1 MICNR
6 NRVAVAGVLVLALFA
21 SGCSILTGDSGD
33 LPVVGDWELVTGT
46 AGEEVVPL
54 VPGYRIT
61 FSSDGST
68 FGGTAAC
75 NAYGGSINTE
85 ARALSFEEL
94 FVTEMACRP
103 ELMAAEQAY
112 LSALQLVNATTRDGD
127 VLLLSGDA
135 TELWF
140 VAVAPVPQEALVG
153 TPWILETLIDG
164 ETATSAMGDAVTL
177 DIRQDGTLTAGT
189 GCRTLTGTWI
199 ATGDEIATPELGA
212 EGECTAQL
220 ERQDGHV
227 VGVLEGGFTVDIDGD
242 RLTLTAA
249 GEQGLVY
256 RAGQPAS
263 SPSTSG
269 MSSPVRSWKM
279 P

>member
-1 MICNR
+1 MIGNKSL
-6 NRVAVAGVLVLALFA
+6 VTVAGVLVVALFT
-21 SGCSILTGDSGD
+21 SGCSIVTGDSDD

-68 FGGTAAC
+68 FAGTAAC

-85 ARALSFEEL
+85 ARALSLEEL
-94 FVTEMACRP
+94 FVTEMACRSKV
-103 ELMAAEQAY
+103 MASEQAY
-112 LSALQLVNATTRDGD
+112 LSALQLVNATTRDGE

-140 VAVAPVPQEALVG
+140 VAVAPVPEEALVG
-153 TPWILETLIDG
+153 TPWVLETLIDG
-164 ETATSAMGDAVTL
+164 ETASSAIGDAVAL
-177 DIRQDGTLTAGT
+177 EIREDGTLTAGT

-199 ATGDEIATPELGA
+199 AIGDEIATPELAA

-249 GEQGLVY
+249 GDQGLVY
-256 RAGQPAS
+256 RAD
-263 SPSTSG
+263 PSG
-269 MSSPVRSWKM
+269 
-279 P
+279 